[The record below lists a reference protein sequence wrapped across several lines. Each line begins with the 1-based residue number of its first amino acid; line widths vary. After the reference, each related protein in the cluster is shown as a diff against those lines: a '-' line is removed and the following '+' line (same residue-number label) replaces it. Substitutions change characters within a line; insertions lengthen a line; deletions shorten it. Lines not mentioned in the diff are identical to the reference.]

1 MLQTSR
7 TSTRW
12 RDGEPTGRPRR
23 TGRRWLGAGVAAIAL
38 VAAACT
44 PPPLVPFPDGGP
56 GVITLA
62 EPDVIPPLRM
72 MDGDLV
78 DGAGRVVLLHGMN
91 SVQKGAPFISTDE
104 PGWLGSLEREYLH
117 RSGFNSIRLG
127 VTFAALMPEPGVI
140 DTDYL
145 DQVVEM
151 TDLLA
156 SEDIWVQLDFHQDV
170 FNQMPGW
177 ATPPDALLLSD
188 EAPELFS
195 FIGWAAGYLSPKSI
209 RQWDSF
215 LAGEPHVQGRSAA
228 AVLGDAAGALA
239 ERVIDNDHVIGIELL
254 NEPFSGSAVVRCV
267 TEGCPDVEQRLSDR
281 YSEMAAPI
289 RAAAPEM
296 PIWVEPFAPTAY
308 LAQPTMPPPVVT
320 PASDGPQLGLA
331 WHLYCHD
338 TDDGKV
344 EVADPATTGF
354 CTARFANGFAAGAAM
369 AQQLGGARILNE
381 FGASRNPLDVS
392 IATRSADD
400 EFVSWMYWASTTALT
415 PTDSAL
421 PDEVEAHLIRPY
433 PQATA
438 GTPGQLRY
446 EPATGAFTYSFI
458 PDATID
464 APTSIVVPER
474 AYPSGYAAT
483 VTNGTITSAPRA
495 GRVTVEPDGSAGPIT
510 VTLRRS

>member
-1 MLQTSR
+1 MR
-7 TSTRW
+7 
-12 RDGEPTGRPRR
+12 ETGRTTSGEQREAAGRRRR
-23 TGRRWLGAGVAAIAL
+23 TGSGWLAAGVAAVAL
-38 VAAACT
+38 LAAACA
-44 PPPLVPFPDGGP
+44 PPPLVPFPEGGP
-56 GVITLA
+56 GVVTPG

-72 MDGDLV
+72 VDGDLV

-91 SVQKGAPFISTDE
+91 SVQKGEPFISTDE
-104 PGWLGSLEREYLH
+104 PGWLGPLEREYLH
-117 RSGFNSIRLG
+117 RSGFNSVRLG
-127 VTFAALMPEPGVI
+127 VTFAALMPEPGII
-140 DTDYL
+140 DTEYL
-145 DQVVEM
+145 DRVIEM

-156 SEDIWVQLDFHQDV
+156 SEDLWVQLDFHQDV
-170 FNQMPGW
+170 FHQMPEW
-177 ATPPDALLLSD
+177 ATPPDAASLSD
-188 EAPELFS
+188 VAPELFS
-195 FIGWAAGYLSPKSI
+195 FIGWAAGYLSPRSM

-239 ERVIDNDHVIGIELL
+239 ERVIDNHHVIGIELL

-267 TEGCPDVEQRLSDR
+267 TEGCPDIEQRLSDR
-281 YSEMAAPI
+281 YAEMSAPI

-308 LAQPTMPPPVVT
+308 LAQPTMPPPAVT
-320 PASDGPQLGLA
+320 PAGDGPQLGLA

-338 TDDGKV
+338 TDGGEV

-354 CTARFANGFAAGAAM
+354 CEARFANGFTAGAAM

-392 IATRSADD
+392 IATRAADD
-400 EFVSWMYWASTTALT
+400 EFVSWMYWASAAAQS

-446 EPATGAFTYSFI
+446 EPTTGAFTYSFT
-458 PDATID
+458 PDASID

-474 AYPSGYAAT
+474 AYPAGYVAT
-483 VTNGTITSAPRA
+483 VTNGIITSAPHA
-495 GRVTVEPDGSAGPIT
+495 GRVTVEPDGSAGPLT